1 MGGSEKWEL
10 KNKGTERT
18 GRNFEMMPTKKLCVG
33 MCMHVCERK
42 RESMGGGAERDKY
55 IDIFTHIHTHTQ
67 MCEREKR
74 ERKIDIYTHIEEAEE
89 RYLLTKI
96 KGTPPTVVSIKLS

>member
-55 IDIFTHIHTHTQ
+55 IDIFTHIHTH
-67 MCEREKR
+67 R
-74 ERKIDIYTHIEEAEE
+74 D
-89 RYLLTKI
+89 
-96 KGTPPTVVSIKLS
+96 V

>member
-55 IDIFTHIHTHTQ
+55 IDIFTHIHTHRDVWERE
-67 MCEREKR
+67 EREKDRHIHTHRGSRR
-74 ERKIDIYTHIEEAEE
+74 EI
-89 RYLLTKI
+89 LTKI

>member
-1 MGGSEKWEL
+1 
-10 KNKGTERT
+10 
-18 GRNFEMMPTKKLCVG
+18 
-33 MCMHVCERK
+33 
-42 RESMGGGAERDKY
+42 
-55 IDIFTHIHTHTQ
+55 